1 MKYQDQD
8 SKIRD
13 LLGECGLIYNENQEF
28 YTPLALRKLDYV
40 GSKLLRSTS
49 LTLIDN
55 EKWEKYTGLDN

>member
-1 MKYQDQD
+1 MVPP
-8 SKIRD
+8 SAKILRS
-13 LLGECGLIYNENQEF
+13 LILIYNENQEF